1 MPSAPAKLIQV
12 LLEPL
17 QPPAEFAAFQGANL
31 ADWEFGAPF
40 HADFDRLRASIRE
53 LLDRRA
59 PLASSRSGTVMRIP
73 GEAGDA
79 LRRDRSTSA
88 TSRAR
93 PAPVM
98 LLPPPFRDL
107 LDRRDENATIGDTL
121 AQRRNVALGGEIGS
135 GKSALMSYVGNLDQT
150 ARFHDGV
157 VYLQAATLGEN
168 DLAQAL
174 HEAFYD
180 VPPDVRPSAVEMRR
194 HLADKTALLLVDDV
208 ELPPAALQTLNAYG
222 PESVWVVSSEVAAAS
237 AQRRPVALKGLPT
250 DDGIALFE
258 RTLSRPLQADER
270 VIVARIVDALQG
282 HPAKIERAAGA
293 AAAHGIAAARSELAT
308 APNLDEE
315 NPQSRRVLAALAC
328 GGAVSLEAEQ
338 CAAISGVKDVQG
350 VLADLIRRGLVQ
362 SVEPGFRLAAGLAPR
377 VEATPEFVACRD
389 RATTVFT
396 QFAFEARGT
405 PRRVARLAA
414 PMMASMAWAAEHGRS
429 ADALRLAHAI
439 DGPLADSNRWDA
451 WRDMLGR
458 AHDIATHAGDLSNAG
473 WALHQ
478 QGTRSVL
485 LDDKKEARRLLRAA
499 RSTRKRI
506 GDTAGLK
513 VTGGNLKLLG
523 WAPGMIL
530 LAVVAGLGV
539 TTLGALVIPPMV
551 MGPKVALVPAGLEFS
566 AQDVRAV
573 TQQQALRIDNKG
585 FGAVDLVDVTVQ
597 GRDAQSFAVGNSCNG
612 IQVPRTLA
620 CRLLVQ
626 FKPQGAGA
634 HEATIAIRVRD
645 VTEPILV
652 PVRGL
657 ATATPVAELSPQT
670 VDFGAVEIGGSAE
683 TRRLTAAQR
692 RFSASHCHGDRC

>member
-1 MPSAPAKLIQV
+1 
-12 LLEPL
+12 
-17 QPPAEFAAFQGANL
+17 
-31 ADWEFGAPF
+31 
-40 HADFDRLRASIRE
+40 
-53 LLDRRA
+53 
-59 PLASSRSGTVMRIP
+59 
-73 GEAGDA
+73 
-79 LRRDRSTSA
+79 
-88 TSRAR
+88 
-93 PAPVM
+93 M

-121 AQRRNVALGGEIGS
+121 AQRRNVALGGELGS

-270 VIVARIVDALQG
+270 VIVAGIVDSLQG

-683 TRRLTAAQR
+683 TRRLLLRNAGSAPLTATAIAVDGDGDFRIAGDSCKGAAIAPEAQCAIDL
-692 RFSASHCHGDRC
+692 RFSPRDPAAKRATLVVNDNASGSPRTVALSGQGHATLSLKRFPETSTSDDRK